1 MMGIWF
7 LATSLGNLIAG
18 LLAGEF
24 KSDSVA
30 QWPSLYLRI
39 IILPTIAGALLIILS
54 RPIKRWMVGIK

>member
-24 KSDSVA
+24 KSDA
-30 QWPSLYLRI
+30 IREWPELYLKI
-39 IILPTIAGALLIILS
+39 IVLSAIAGGLLMLFS
-54 RPIKRWMVGIK
+54 RRISRWMKGV